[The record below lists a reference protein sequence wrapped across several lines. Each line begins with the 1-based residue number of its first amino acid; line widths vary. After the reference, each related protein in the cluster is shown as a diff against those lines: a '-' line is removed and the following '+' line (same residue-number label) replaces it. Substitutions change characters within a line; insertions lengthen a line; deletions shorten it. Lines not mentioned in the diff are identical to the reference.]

1 MVKNE
6 RFINMLLITN
16 VMAIKRTLGTIVLAS
31 TIALLAGCAPPGGPG
46 NYVEGKVVS
55 EYGNLARIV
64 ESSSGALIGNESVK
78 LGNPVYGLKVETP
91 QGIYIIEVD
100 VNDQSGSRGPH
111 SAYNLAAAI
120 EEGTKVKFPLRYDE
134 RDLFS
139 VDRLGILDPDDIEIR
154 E

>member
-1 MVKNE
+1 MVKNK

-16 VMAIKRTLGTIVLAS
+16 VMTIKRTLVTIVLAS
-31 TIALLAGCAPPGGPG
+31 AIGLAACSPSPLGGPG

-55 EYGNLARIV
+55 EYGNVARIV
-64 ESSSGALIGNESVK
+64 ESSGALFGNESVK

-120 EEGTKVKFPLRYDE
+120 EEGTEVKFPLRYDE
-134 RDLFS
+134 KDLFS
-139 VDRLGILDPDDIEIR
+139 VDRLGILDPDDIEII